1 MSALTRRLCGA
12 GAALAAASSPTIA
25 AAQSLAH
32 GHPIELPLIRLVGGL
47 LLCTL
52 IAVVAA
58 LLLKRFVAGGG
69 VFAFG
74 KAGGAGWL
82 KTGLVRV
89 LETHRISPHADLCR
103 LVCGQ
108 TEYLVVVSPGGAT
121 VLREAKAEEP
131 KS

>member
-1 MSALTRRLCGA
+1 MNALTRRLRGA
-12 GAALAAASSPTIA
+12 GAALAAACSPTMA
-25 AAQSLAH
+25 AARDLAH
-32 GHPIELPLIRLVGGL
+32 GHPIELPLLRLVGGL

-52 IAVVAA
+52 IAVIAA

-69 VFAFG
+69 VLAIG
-74 KAGGAGWL
+74 KGAAAGWL

-89 LETHRISPHADLCR
+89 LETHRISPHADVCR

-131 KS
+131 KP